1 MELDSMTPP
10 SGDGSRKRFSQ
21 TLLIIL
27 INLFSLACLVWVVR
41 GADIHLLRHEIAH
54 LDWRWVSFAMVT
66 GVLAYLWQAW
76 RWVLI
81 LAPVK
86 RVSFFHSLRAIY
98 VGLFASG
105 VFPLHAGELIRCF
118 LQARW
123 NDIPL
128 SVTLASASI
137 ERIFDGAWLMAC
149 LFLAIHLVPHMPG
162 YIVDGGYFLGFILLV
177 CVGFL
182 AVAMYWKQQTLDALL
197 RARWLNWVHVLIQD
211 LHLIGHSRYLYFAF
225 FASLPYML
233 MQTLPIYAML
243 QAYRPLSN
251 LSLLVAFT
259 MMVVIRLGSVVPQA
273 PGNLGAFNAF
283 AVISLMLFH
292 VPEALAKRFSIVLLS
307 AVTLPLLLVGFFA
320 LAITGLKMHE
330 LRRQAKRT
338 RSGPP
343 QPQPAAHSRDI

>member
-1 MELDSMTPP
+1 MTPP
-10 SGDGSRKRFSQ
+10 SGDGSRKRYSQ
-21 TLLIIL
+21 TLLILL
-27 INLFSLACLVWVVR
+27 INLLCLACLIWVLR
-41 GADIHLLRHEIAH
+41 GANLHLLRHEVAH
-54 LDWRWVSFAMVT
+54 LDWRWVAVAMVS
-66 GVLAYLWQAW
+66 GVLAYGWQAW

-105 VFPLHAGELIRCF
+105 VFPFHAGELIRCF

-128 SVTLASASI
+128 SVTVASATI
-137 ERIFDGAWLMAC
+137 ERIFDGIWLIAC
-149 LFLAIHLVPHMPG
+149 LFVAIRLVPRMPG

-177 CVGFL
+177 CIAFL

-197 RARWLNWVHVLIQD
+197 RARWLNWVHVLIKD

-225 FASLPYML
+225 AVSLPYIL
-233 MQTLPIYAML
+233 MQAVPIYAML
-243 QAYRPLSN
+243 QAYRPLSD
-251 LSLLVAFT
+251 LSLLVAFAS
-259 MMVVIRLGSVVPQA
+259 MVVIRLGGVVPQA

-292 VPEALAKRFSIVLLS
+292 VPKALAKRFSIVLFS
-307 AVTLPLLLVGFFA
+307 AVTLPLLVVGFFA
-320 LAITGLKMHE
+320 LAITGLKMDE
-330 LRRQAKRT
+330 LHRQAKDT
-338 RSGPP
+338 RNALPE
-343 QPQPAAHSRDI
+343 PQPAAQSRDI

>member
-1 MELDSMTPP
+1 MTPP

-21 TLLIIL
+21 TPLILL
-27 INLFSLACLVWVVR
+27 INLLCLACLIWVLR
-41 GADIHLLRHEIAH
+41 GANLHLLRHEVAH
-54 LDWRWVSFAMVT
+54 LDWRWVAVAMVS
-66 GVLAYLWQAW
+66 GVLAYGWQAW

-105 VFPLHAGELIRCF
+105 VFPFHAGELIRCF

-128 SVTLASASI
+128 SVTVASASI
-137 ERIFDGAWLMAC
+137 ERIFDGIWLMAC
-149 LFLAIHLVPHMPG
+149 LFVAIRLVPRMPG

-177 CVGFL
+177 CIVFL

-197 RARWLNWVHVLIQD
+197 RARWLNWVHILIQD

-225 FASLPYML
+225 FVSLPYLL
-233 MQTLPIYAML
+233 MQAVPIYAML
-243 QAYRPLSN
+243 QAYRPLSE
-251 LSLLVAFT
+251 LSMLAAFAS
-259 MMVVIRLGSVVPQA
+259 MVVIRLGGVVPQA

-283 AVISLMLFH
+283 AVIGLMLFH
-292 VPEALAKRFSIVLLS
+292 VPKALAKRFSIVLFS
-307 AVTLPLLLVGFFA
+307 AVTLPLLVVGFIA
-320 LAITGLKMHE
+320 LAITGIKMDE
-330 LRRQAKRT
+330 LHRQAKDT
-338 RSGPP
+338 RNGVRE
-343 QPQPAAHSRDI
+343 PQPAAQSRDI